1 MKNDNRDRIF
11 VDDARLRIRQGHP
24 WVYDNQ
30 VLRIEGRPQPGGV
43 VQVFDVKKG
52 PLGQGYFNPRSKIR
66 VRMLTKHL
74 DEPIDAAF
82 FHRKIAAAWTFRQRM
97 GQPESC
103 RVVFGEA
110 DGLPALV
117 VDKFG
122 DILVLQTLALG
133 MDRYKTEIVQALR
146 TVLKPAGIY
155 ERNDVPVREKEGLTL
170 EKGFIGEA
178 FNTRLVISEN
188 GLKFAVDVA
197 MGQKTGHFLDQRLNH
212 AAMEHVSKGARVL
225 DCFTHTG
232 GFALHAARYGAT
244 EVLGLDISEEAIT
257 LATANAALN
266 GLDSVVAFETAN
278 VFDFLAGQGRGS
290 ATWDVVVLDPP
301 AFAKSRAALDGA
313 ARGYKEINLRA
324 MKLLPPGGFLVTC
337 SCSQHMVPDLFRKTI
352 AAAAH
357 DVHRELREVHCGAQ
371 PADHPIHWA
380 IPETHYLKCLVLQV
394 L

>member
-266 GLDSVVAFETAN
+266 GLDSVVAFKTAN